1 MTNFKLEKQD
11 VRLFLLSFIFGF
23 VILATLIVLS
33 CFNLFDYKIPVAYA
47 IGFITGD
54 FLHYLTIRSFS
65 NSEVG
70 NYKTMTYVLSIL
82 RKIIYVGTL
91 IGIYLITRSVWAFLS
106 NLGGIVTIKLV
117 VLIYFLR
124 GTKNINKEEEKSSN

>member
-1 MTNFKLEKQD
+1 MINFKLEKQD
-11 VRLFLLSFIFGF
+11 VRLFLLSFIIGF

-54 FLHYLTIRSFS
+54 FLHYLTIRCFS

-91 IGIYLITRSVWAFLS
+91 IGVYLITRSVWAFLS

-124 GTKNINKEEEKSSN
+124 GTKNTKKEEEKSSN

>member
-47 IGFITGD
+47 IGFLTGD

-91 IGIYLITRSVWAFLS
+91 IGVYLITRSVWAFLS

-124 GTKNINKEEEKSSN
+124 GTKSTKKEEEKSSN

>member
-1 MTNFKLEKQD
+1 MAKFKLEKQD
-11 VRLFLLSFIFGF
+11 VRLFLLSFIIGF

-91 IGIYLITRSVWAFLS
+91 IGIYLITRSVGAFLS
-106 NLGGIVTIKLV
+106 NLGGTVTIKLV